1 MNKLD
6 FNIGLVGEYKVKI
19 TNNNTITFESDW
31 CRNTILAGGL
41 ASLYNNNIT
50 DLLRY
55 VDFGTS
61 TDLKGSLGYQLSG
74 VITPQLDG
82 NFLNVQRVTANTSY
96 ENLST
101 VVHYNVYN
109 TSQAVTDLELNE
121 FSIKGDIN
129 ASSFA
134 RNVFAE
140 SILISKGDSLEFTY
154 RLKLNWNTN
163 SKTSLQFNTLD
174 NYTYYVPITSQVY
187 QVPYADRTY
196 KPGSTLIVCKNNESL
211 PQFGRNYPDPIIYGI
226 VNKSYSTFNSA
237 ELGSSINN
245 STRTYTVS
253 TVFYKISSNP
263 LGIYKDIN
271 SLILTRDNT
280 VDRASK
286 FFISRLKFPLVLY
299 RTPISTLSAFNINC
313 ECCETNTIYTGGTS
327 YAGVSSFMNFFDY
340 YINYSWS
347 ET

>member
-1 MNKLD
+1 MNKLN
-6 FNIGLVGEYKVKI
+6 FNIGLLGEYKVKI
-19 TNNNTITFESDW
+19 TNKNTVKYESAW
-31 CRNTILAGGL
+31 CKNTILSGGL

-50 DLLRY
+50 DLLTY

-74 VITPQLDG
+74 VITPQLDS
-82 NFLNVQRVTANTSY
+82 NFLNVQRSTTNTSY

-101 VVHYNVYN
+101 VIHYNVYN
-109 TSQAVTDLELNE
+109 TSQATTDLELNE
-121 FSIKGDIN
+121 FSIKRDIN
-129 ASSFA
+129 SSSFA
-134 RNVFAE
+134 RNVFTDP
-140 SILISKGDSLEFTY
+140 ILISKDDSLEFTY

-187 QVPYADRTY
+187 QVPYNDRTY
-196 KPGSTLIVCKNNESL
+196 KSGSTLILCKNNESL

-226 VNKSYSTFNSA
+226 INKSYSTFNST
-237 ELGSSINN
+237 ELGNSINHN
-245 STRTYTVS
+245 TRTYTVS
-253 TVFYKISSNP
+253 TAFYNISSTP

-280 VDRASK
+280 IDRTSK

-299 RTPISTLSAFNINC
+299 RTPINAVSSLKINC
-313 ECCETNTIYTGGTS
+313 ECCESSDIYSGNTS
-327 YAGVSSFMNFFDY
+327 YIGVSSLINFFNY

-347 ET
+347 EA